1 MTSLDYGYLDT
12 VLNDAREGDSNAFA
26 EIYAATYVNQYR
38 FAMGYLGGEEFDAE
52 DALQETYVYAL
63 TNLSQISA
71 SSMLLPWLFQ
81 VNFRICYGKKQRM
94 PDSTLSET
102 APVTVKN
109 IRTTVSRILRL
120 PLTQSQAVIMCDIC
134 GLKVRKAAEY
144 MDMRRS
150 TLRSYRRAGL
160 KALMGEEAVK

>member
-1 MTSLDYGYLDT
+1 MTALDYGYLDT

-52 DALQETYVYAL
+52 DVLQETYVYAL

-81 VNFRICYGKKQRM
+81 VNFRICYGKKQRSG
-94 PDSTLSET
+94 DEQASEN
-102 APVTVKN
+102 APVTVKG

-120 PLTQSQAVIMCDIC
+120 PLTQSQAVIMCDVC
-134 GLKVRKAAEY
+134 GLSIRRAAEY
-144 MDMRRS
+144 MDMRRGA
-150 TLRSYRRAGL
+150 LRSYR
-160 KALMGEEAVK
+160 KAAIKSLMGEEAVK

>member
-1 MTSLDYGYLDT
+1 MTALDYGYLDT

-38 FAMGYLGGEEFDAE
+38 FAMGYLGGGEFDAE
-52 DALQETYVYAL
+52 DVLQETYVYAL

-81 VNFRICYGKKQRM
+81 VNFRICYGKKQRSG
-94 PDSTLSET
+94 DEQASEN
-102 APVTVKN
+102 APVTVKS

-120 PLTQSQAVIMCDIC
+120 PLTQSQAVIMCDVC
-134 GLKVRKAAEY
+134 GLSIRRAAEY
-144 MDMRRS
+144 MDMRRGA
-150 TLRSYRRAGL
+150 LRSYR
-160 KALMGEEAVK
+160 KAAIKSLMGEEAVK